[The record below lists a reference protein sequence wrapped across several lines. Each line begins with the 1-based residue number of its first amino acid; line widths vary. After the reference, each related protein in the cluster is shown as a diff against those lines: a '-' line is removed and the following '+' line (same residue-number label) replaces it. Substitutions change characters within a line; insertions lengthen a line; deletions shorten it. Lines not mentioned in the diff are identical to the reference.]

1 MATNQSF
8 EFECPLTS
16 SYITL
21 FDVSISNFRS
31 LVPFLPPFMSAQ
43 WTFPFISVW
52 FRHYAP
58 CCTALFVGQTEKCM
72 SCHLCF
78 PTSWSYEYLVG
89 LFCARCHMLHA
100 QLTAVTPPHW
110 ESTPS
115 CELEPCNLTFS
126 LGTAACSDN
135 WSRRTVNCKLWTANC
150 KRQTGNWNCCQYIGK
165 VFVFYSGKG
174 GYVQV
179 FILYHKSGVL
189 VCLWQII

>member
-1 MATNQSF
+1 
-8 EFECPLTS
+8 
-16 SYITL
+16 
-21 FDVSISNFRS
+21 
-31 LVPFLPPFMSAQ
+31 MSAQ

-78 PTSWSYEYLVG
+78 PTSWSYEYHVG

-115 CELEPCNLTFS
+115 CELERCNLTFS

-150 KRQTGNWNCCQYIGK
+150 KLWIANCELSVGMQWRWKKKAVQMEVYGWCWPTCKQLSPTGEFS
-165 VFVFYSGKG
+165 VFMA
-174 GYVQV
+174 
-179 FILYHKSGVL
+179 IL
-189 VCLWQII
+189 WADPN